1 MANAGHVRVDAVTG
15 LVLPTRPFAQILS
28 TTTGIDGKAVGATNL
43 YTVPTGKVLVSTKL
57 ILRLTTVGAA
67 ITGAPQLGAGVA
79 AGETDIF
86 TSMMVMGFTLVDTY
100 AILFPAYGAVVPTAA
115 QVVKLGID
123 TGFTSVGTVTLE
135 VDLEGYLL

>member
-86 TSMMVMGFTLVDTY
+86 
-100 AILFPAYGAVVPTAA
+100 PAYGAVVPTAA